1 MTARQLHACGKCLRR
16 WFLGYPSHGKAA
28 SRRWSLLSKGIRHVL
43 THARV
48 LHECW
53 QNLEDPKQSLSTSHL
68 PLWGAS
74 HLSWW
79 GGTHVW
85 GPSAAGRIPRH
96 NVPSLQPRVA
106 GGNLP
111 TSTKGLGTWTAPRF
125 PGTGCVGW
133 LLSDHCRFMQWIKV
147 ITENL
152 CQASDDFHC
161 KWCVI
166 RAKGY
171 FR

>member
-1 MTARQLHACGKCLRR
+1 MTAACQLHACGKCLRR
-16 WFLGYPSHGKAA
+16 WFLGYLSHGKAA
-28 SRRWSLLSKGIRHVL
+28 SWHWSLLSRGIRHVL
-43 THARV
+43 THAQV

-74 HLSWW
+74 HLSCDALLQLE
-79 GGTHVW
+79 GY
-85 GPSAAGRIPRH
+85 H
-96 NVPSLQPRVA
+96 NVPSLQPRGA
-106 GGNLP
+106 GGNPL
-111 TSTKGLGTWTAPRF
+111 TSTKGLGAWTAPRF
-125 PGTGCVGW
+125 PGTGCVEW

-147 ITENL
+147 ITKNL

-166 RAKGY
+166 CAKGY
-171 FR
+171 FG